1 MPNSSFSFDLNHS
14 LFHKQDLS
22 KGIQQFQY
30 NDGFCKVGIHSGFI
44 GNFSVFIKGI
54 GGKGDDR
61 DTGEGRIFESTDF
74 SGGSITIHNRHLQN
88 L

>member
-22 KGIQQFQY
+22 KGIQQFRY
-30 NDGFCKVGIHSGFI
+30 NDGFCKVGIH
-44 GNFSVFIKGI
+44 SVFIKGI